1 MTIPTPPFRCGL
13 FRGAAAL
20 AALVLVAGC
29 GAGSEASNEVASLN
43 GDTDVE
49 TAAETDS
56 TDTAQA
62 ALDFAQCMRDN
73 GVDMEDPTFDADGN
87 LQGGFGPGPGAG
99 DGPGADFESE
109 EVRTALDACQELLDG
124 VAFGGPG
131 GGDFD
136 PSAISDG
143 LLAYTSCL
151 RDEGLNVDD
160 ITLGQPGADGA
171 GPTPG
176 DGDGPAGGF
185 AGGGPP
191 PGGQG
196 GGPGGEGFDPT
207 DLLIEQLGLDQDD
220 PEVAAALETCAPVL
234 DAAFSLAPGDTT
246 PGDTTPGDT
255 TQGDS

>member
-1 MTIPTPPFRCGL
+1 MTILLKPPIRFGL
-13 FRGAAAL
+13 LRGAAAL
-20 AALVLVAGC
+20 ASLVLVAGC
-29 GAGSEASNEVASLN
+29 GGGGSEASNEVASLS
-43 GDTDVE
+43 GDTDIE
-49 TAAETDS
+49 TAAEADS

-87 LQGGFGPGPGAG
+87 LEGGFGLGPGAA
-99 DGPGADFESE
+99 DDPGADFRSD

-160 ITLGQPGADGA
+160 ITLGPPGADGA
-171 GPTPG
+171 TPPPG
-176 DGDGPAGGF
+176 DGDGAAGGF

-207 DLLIEQLGLDQDD
+207 DLLIEQLGLDEDD

-234 DAAFSLAPGDTT
+234 DSAFSLAPGD
-246 PGDTTPGDT
+246 DAAADDE
-255 TQGDS
+255 TQSDS